1 MFCFTW
7 SKKSTYNT
15 IALLEIWPPG
25 SATCLLIYLYCF
37 CLSIDNRSESMKWRE
52 MKGNVELLDMCMCI
66 VFGNVS
72 CDEQPLMDRAQN
84 VPTPINVNT
93 LDSAIR
99 TWTVMFRDL
108 FKIIQRTS
116 LTSQLEISLFP
127 TNSSLWA
134 WVLPLQRLRPIVSLC
149 PIKRRLKYKT
159 TKAKSWRKSKDW
171 SPPAHIGRGTACV
184 HNVEETNLR
193 LLGLVVATRLTSP
206 SVGESPSQEQCT
218 LWYTQLTD
226 GSNPDSRGH
235 F

>member
-1 MFCFTW
+1 MLILYMCERKGYLVC
-7 SKKSTYNT
+7 SCVSVL
-15 IALLEIWPPG
+15 AHRVHSWPG
-25 SATCLLIYLYCF
+25 LTMDSQANCRVNDLGT
-37 CLSIDNRSESMKWRE
+37 
-52 MKGNVELLDMCMCI
+52 
-66 VFGNVS
+66 GNVS

-134 WVLPLQRLRPIVSLC
+134 WVLPLQRLGPIVSLC

-193 LLGLVVATRLTSP
+193 LLGLVV
-206 SVGESPSQEQCT
+206 
-218 LWYTQLTD
+218 
-226 GSNPDSRGH
+226 
-235 F
+235 

>member
-1 MFCFTW
+1 MLILYMCERKGYLVC
-7 SKKSTYNT
+7 SCVSVL
-15 IALLEIWPPG
+15 AHRVHSWPG
-25 SATCLLIYLYCF
+25 LTMDSQANCRVNDLGT
-37 CLSIDNRSESMKWRE
+37 
-52 MKGNVELLDMCMCI
+52 GNVELLDMCMCI

-171 SPPAHIGRGTACV
+171 RRRADIARGCAGV
-184 HNVEETNLR
+184 KR
-193 LLGLVVATRLTSP
+193 AYIMWRRLTF
-206 SVGESPSQEQCT
+206 GC
-218 LWYTQLTD
+218 
-226 GSNPDSRGH
+226 
-235 F
+235 